1 VCGAARCV
9 ACRAVPCF
17 IGFKNGE
24 SVFQFSGAN
33 KEKLLESLAAH
44 V

>member
-1 VCGAARCV
+1 MRASHCALRS
-9 ACRAVPCF
+9 RAVPCF

-24 SVFQFSGAN
+24 NAFQFSGAN
-33 KEKLLESLAAH
+33 KDLLNEKLAAN